1 MQPHDT
7 TQLSPRIN
15 NITGQRFGRLTVLS
29 FSHMNKGRRAV
40 WNCECDCGAQCQV
53 EGTKLAT
60 GRTKSC
66 GCLRPDA
73 ARENNSTHGHSTHYL
88 WNTYAKMIARCY
100 TPSDKSYK
108 RYGARGITVCE
119 RWRESFV
126 NFLADMGDRPDGC
139 SIDRIDNDGPYA
151 PENCRWATLS
161 QQNSNTRQN
170 HNLTYDG
177 ETLTIAQWSLRL
189 GISQHTIRNRLRYG
203 WSVERTL
210 TEPVSP
216 LLFGKQ
222 VRK

>member
-1 MQPHDT
+1 MQPHHT
-7 TQLSPRIN
+7 THLSPRIN
-15 NITGQRFGRLTVLS
+15 DITGQRFGRLTVLS

-40 WNCECDCGAQCQV
+40 WNCECECGTKCQV

-73 ARENNSTHGHSTHYL
+73 ARENNSTHGYSTHYL

-139 SIDRIDNDGPYA
+139 SIDRIDNDGPYS
-151 PENCRWATLS
+151 PENCRWATIS

-177 ETLTIAQWSLRL
+177 ETLTIAQWSTRL